1 MTETITAVYEKGIL
15 RPLQP
20 LHLRER
26 QTVRIQVLS
35 EAASAD
41 DAAVKLLVEAGLLT
55 PPPGHSDVEPLSEQA
70 QRELADRLG
79 QAPGKPLS
87 QIIIEDRGER

>member
-20 LHLRER
+20 LHLREG
-26 QTVRIQVLS
+26 QTVHIRILP
-35 EAASAD
+35 ELTGTD
-41 DAAVKLLVEAGLLT
+41 DAAVRLLVEAGLLT
-55 PPPGHSDVEPLSEQA
+55 PPPGNSDVEPLSEQA

-79 QAPGKPLS
+79 QAPGKSLS

>member
-20 LHLRER
+20 LHLREG
-26 QTVRIQVLS
+26 QTVHIRILP
-35 EAASAD
+35 ELTGAD
-41 DAAVKLLVEAGLLT
+41 DAAIRSLVEAGLLT
-55 PPPGHSDVEPLSEQA
+55 PPRGNSDVEPLSEQE

-79 QAPGKPLS
+79 RAPGKSLS